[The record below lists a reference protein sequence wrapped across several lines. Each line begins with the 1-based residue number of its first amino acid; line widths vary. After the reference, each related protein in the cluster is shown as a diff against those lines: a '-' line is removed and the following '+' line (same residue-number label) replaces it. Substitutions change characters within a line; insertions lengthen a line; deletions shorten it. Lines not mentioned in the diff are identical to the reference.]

1 MVVRVVKM
9 TIQAHLVE
17 SFKEFFEVRKDKI
30 KSCEGCTYLELWQ
43 DDTHSNIFFTYSHWT
58 NEAALVHY
66 RNSAFFRDTWAQ
78 TKQMFAAKAEA
89 WSVKKLV
96 VLGSGLNTFCT

>member
-1 MVVRVVKM
+1 MLVRVVKM
-9 TIQAHLVE
+9 TFQADAVE
-17 SFKEFFEVRKDKI
+17 SFKEFFEAGKDKI
-30 KSCEGCTYLELWQ
+30 KSCEGCTHLELWQ
-43 DDTHSNIFFTYSHWT
+43 DDTHSNIFFTYSHWA

-89 WSVKKLV
+89 WSVNKLV
-96 VLGSGLNTFCT
+96 VMRSGLNTFYT

>member
-1 MVVRVVKM
+1 MVVRFVKI
-9 TIQAHLVE
+9 TFQADLVE
-17 SFKEFFEVRKDKI
+17 AFKEFFEALKEKI
-30 KSCEGCTYLELWQ
+30 KSCEGCTHLELLQ
-43 DDTHSNIFFTYSHWT
+43 DDIHSNIFFTYSHWA

-89 WSVKKLV
+89 WSVNKLV
-96 VLGSGLNTFCT
+96 VLRSGLNTFYT

>member
-1 MVVRVVKM
+1 MLVRVVKM
-9 TIQAHLVE
+9 TFQADLVE
-17 SFKEFFEVRKDKI
+17 SSKEFFEARKDKI
-30 KSCEGCTYLELWQ
+30 KSCEGCAYLELWQ
-43 DDTHSNIFFTYSHWT
+43 DDTHSNIFFTYSHWA

-89 WSVKKLV
+89 LSVNKFV
-96 VLGSGLNTFCT
+96 VLRTG